1 MPQLFFVPDLD
12 DHGDYCDLNEERSH
26 YMCRVMRLE
35 AGAKV
40 MAFNGDGKI
49 FSATLERAHPKQAKL
64 SVDALL
70 SSEERTKNEIAIGL
84 SLIKGGAMDRA
95 IAQATELGAQKILLL
110 QSERSN
116 VSLKKERMDKKIEH
130 LKKVAISSC
139 EQSGRSII
147 PKISP
152 PHSVPE
158 IIEVTKQDF
167 SWRAFLDPKGAP
179 FPNQITLQR
188 RLVIIGPE
196 GGFSKKESDALSAAG
211 IKGLRLGS
219 RTFRAENMPAVSL
232 TALQQASGWI

>member
-1 MPQLFFVPDLD
+1 MPQLFFVPNLDDQVDHCDLD
-12 DHGDYCDLNEERSH
+12 QERSH

-35 AGAKV
+35 TGAKI
-40 MAFNGDGKI
+40 MAFDGAGKI
-49 FSATLERAHPKQAKL
+49 FSATIKSAHPRQAKL

-70 SSEERTKNEIAIGL
+70 SSEERNKNEIAIGL

-95 IAQATELGAQKILLL
+95 IAQATELGAQRIILL
-110 QSERSN
+110 QSDRSN

-139 EQSGRSII
+139 EQSGRSIV
-147 PKISP
+147 PEISR

-158 IIEVTKQDF
+158 IIEVTKQYF
-167 SWRAFLDPKGAP
+167 SWRAFLDPKGTP
-179 FPNQITLQR
+179 FPNQIALQR

-196 GGFSKKESDALSAAG
+196 GGFSKQESNALSVAG
-211 IKGLRLGS
+211 IKGFRLGP

-232 TALQQASGWI
+232 TALQQASGWV

>member
-1 MPQLFFVPDLD
+1 MPQLFFVPNLD
-12 DHGDYCDLNEERSH
+12 YHADYCDLNEERSH

-35 AGAKV
+35 AGAKI
-40 MAFNGDGKI
+40 MAFDGDGKI
-49 FSATLERAHPKQAKL
+49 FSATLKIAHPRRAKL
-64 SVDALL
+64 NVDALL
-70 SSEERTKNEIAIGL
+70 SSEKRNRNEIAIGL

-95 IAQATELGAQKILLL
+95 IAQATELGAQRILLL

-147 PKISP
+147 PKISR

-167 SWRAFLDPKGAP
+167 SWRAFLDPKGTP
-179 FPNQITLQR
+179 FPNQIALQR

-196 GGFSKKESDALSAAG
+196 GGFSKQESDALRAAK

-232 TALQQASGWI
+232 TALQQASGWV